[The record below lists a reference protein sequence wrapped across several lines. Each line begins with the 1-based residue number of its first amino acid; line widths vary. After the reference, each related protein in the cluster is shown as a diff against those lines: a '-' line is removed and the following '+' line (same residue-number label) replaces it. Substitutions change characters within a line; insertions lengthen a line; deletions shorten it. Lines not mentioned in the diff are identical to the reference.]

1 MPKKLARKQEIRHIF
16 GLKLSVSIPI
26 IMTQKLISESKITSK
41 FFFLQNVKKV
51 VKNSTIFFFAHVSAG
66 ARPMPKA
73 GLPKNMRQRPK
84 KEWE

>member
-1 MPKKLARKQEIRHIF
+1 MPEKLACKQKIRHIF

-41 FFFLQNVKKV
+41 FFFLQNVKKSRE
-51 VKNSTIFFFAHVSAG
+51 KFDNFFFAHVSAG